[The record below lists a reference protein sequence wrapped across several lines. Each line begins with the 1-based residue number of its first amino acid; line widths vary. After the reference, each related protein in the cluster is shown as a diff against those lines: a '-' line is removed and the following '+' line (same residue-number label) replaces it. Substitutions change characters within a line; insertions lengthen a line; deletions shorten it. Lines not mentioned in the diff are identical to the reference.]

1 MSDQDVINLIN
12 FCYLVAAVLFIWGMA
27 QLRKPSTA
35 RKGNWISAVGMAIAV
50 IVTLFD
56 REIVSYE
63 WILGGIVVGAII
75 GAFLARKVQM
85 TEMPEMVAIFN
96 GFGGAASA
104 LLAGGE
110 LKRLYDSGVGT
121 IDYDVGITIA
131 LSTIIGAITLTGS
144 VVAGGKLHGTL
155 QSNPILIPARN
166 IISAVVGLAV
176 VALGVLMVF
185 ATRDDSFSANE
196 SLLIYVGLTIAALI
210 LGILVSI
217 PIGGADMPVL
227 VALFNSYSGLAGA
240 AAGFA
245 IDNEV
250 LIIAGALVGASG
262 LILTSIM
269 TRAMNRS
276 VANVMFGGF
285 GQSGA
290 DVTSDGEERTYRSVN
305 ADDAAVM
312 LAYAKSVVFVTGYG
326 LAVAQAQH
334 DLKALAEILRNNG
347 TEVTYGIHPVAGRMP
362 GHMNV
367 LLAEADVPYD
377 QQLDLDDANRQLD
390 NTEIAMVIGAND
402 VVNPQA
408 RSNPGSPIYGM
419 PIIDVDKAQSVIV
432 MKRSMASGFSG
443 IDNDLFYLDQTS
455 MLFGDA
461 KASLKSLVTEVDEII
476 KNG

>member
-1 MSDQDVINLIN
+1 ML
-12 FCYLVAAVLFIWGMA
+12 
-27 QLRKPSTA
+27 
-35 RKGNWISAVGMAIAV
+35 IAV
-50 IVTLFD
+50 VATLFD

-63 WILGGIVVGAII
+63 WIAAGIVVGGIV

-85 TEMPEMVAIFN
+85 TEMPEMVAVFN

-110 LKRLYDSGVGT
+110 LKRLYDTGGA
-121 IDYDVGITIA
+121 IDSDVGVTIA
-131 LSTIIGAITLTGS
+131 LGTAIGAVTLTGS
-144 VVAGGKLHGTL
+144 AVAAGKLHGTL
-155 QSNPILIPARN
+155 NSNPILLPARN
-166 IISAVVGLAV
+166 VLSAVVAVAV
-176 VALGVLMVF
+176 VALG
-185 ATRDDSFSANE
+185 A
-196 SLLIYVGLTIAALI
+196 LLIWATQDDAFSENGALLIFLGLAAAALL
-210 LGILVSI
+210 LGVLVSI

-245 IDNEV
+245 IDNDV

-269 TRAMNRS
+269 TKAMNRS

-290 DVTSDGEERTYRSVN
+290 DVTSGGEARPYRSVT
-305 ADDAAVM
+305 AEDAATM
-312 LAYAKSVVFVTGYG
+312 LAYAQSVLFVTGYG

-334 DLKALAEILRNNG
+334 DLKALADLLSKEG
-347 TEVTYGIHPVAGRMP
+347 CDVKYGIHPVAGRMP

-377 QQLDLDDANRQLD
+377 QLLDLDDANRQLD

-419 PIIDVDKAQSVIV
+419 PIIDVDKAQNVIV

-461 KASLKSLVTEVDEII
+461 KKSLKDLVSEVDEIQ

>member
-1 MSDQDVINLIN
+1 MSDQEVINTIN
-12 FCYLVAAVLFIWGMA
+12 LCYLVAAILFIWGMA
-27 QLRKPSTA
+27 QLRRPSTA
-35 RKGNWISAVGMAIAV
+35 RKGNQIAAVGMLIAV
-50 IVTLFD
+50 VATLFD

-63 WILGGIVVGAII
+63 CMVVGAII

-85 TEMPEMVAIFN
+85 TEMPEMVAVFN

-110 LKRLYDSGVGT
+110 LKRLYDTGGV
-121 IDYDVGITIA
+121 IDADVGVTIA
-131 LSTIIGAITLTGS
+131 LGTAIGAVTLTGS
-144 VVAGGKLHGTL
+144 AVAAGKLHGTL
-155 QSNPILIPARN
+155 NSNPILLPARN
-166 IISAVVGLAV
+166 ILSALVAVAVLALGALLIWATQDSAVSENTTLLIFLGLVLSALL
-176 VALGVLMVF
+176 LGV
-185 ATRDDSFSANE
+185 
-196 SLLIYVGLTIAALI
+196 
-210 LGILVSI
+210 LVSI

-245 IDNEV
+245 IGNDV

-269 TRAMNRS
+269 TKAMNRS

-290 DVTSDGEERTYRSVN
+290 DVTSGGEARPYRSVN
-305 ADDAAVM
+305 ADDAATM
-312 LAYAKSVVFVTGYG
+312 LAYAQSVVFVTGYG

-334 DLKALAEILRNNG
+334 DLKALADLLSKG
-347 TEVTYGIHPVAGRMP
+347 GCEVSYGIHPVAGRMP

-377 QQLDLDDANRQLD
+377 QLLDLDDANRQLD
-390 NTEIAMVIGAND
+390 NTEIAIVIGAND

-461 KASLKSLVTEVDEII
+461 KKSLKSLVSEVDEIQ

>member
-1 MSDQDVINLIN
+1 
-12 FCYLVAAVLFIWGMA
+12 VA
-27 QLRKPSTA
+27 
-35 RKGNWISAVGMAIAV
+35 
-50 IVTLFD
+50 TLFD

-63 WILGGIVVGAII
+63 WIAAGIVVGAII
-75 GAFLARKVQM
+75 GAFLARRVQM
-85 TEMPEMVAIFN
+85 TEMPEMVAVFN

-110 LKRLYDSGVGT
+110 LKRLYDSGGS
-121 IDYDVGITIA
+121 IDSDVGVTIA
-131 LSTIIGAITLTGS
+131 LGTAIGAVTLTGS
-144 VVAGGKLHGTL
+144 VVAAGKLHGTL
-155 QSNPILIPARN
+155 NSNPILLPARN
-166 IISAVVGLAV
+166 ILSALIAVAVLALGGLLIWATQDDSVSQESAMLIFVGLA
-176 VALGVLMVF
+176 AAALLLGV
-185 ATRDDSFSANE
+185 
-196 SLLIYVGLTIAALI
+196 
-210 LGILVSI
+210 LVSI

-227 VALFNSYSGLAGA
+227 VALFNSYSGLAAA

-245 IDNEV
+245 IDNDV

-269 TRAMNRS
+269 TKAMNRS
-276 VANVMFGGF
+276 VINVMFGGF

-290 DVTSDGEERTYRSVN
+290 DVTSGGEARPYRSVN
-305 ADDAAVM
+305 AEDAATM
-312 LAYAKSVVFVTGYG
+312 LAYAQSVVFVTGYG

-334 DLKALAEILRNNG
+334 DLKALADLLAKG
-347 TEVTYGIHPVAGRMP
+347 GCEVKYGIHPVAGRMP

-377 QQLDLDDANRQLD
+377 QLLDLDEANRQLD

-408 RSNPGSPIYGM
+408 HSNPGSPIYGM
-419 PIIDVDKAQSVIV
+419 PIIDVDKAQSVVV

-461 KASLKSLVTEVDEII
+461 KKSLKSLVSEVDEIQ
-476 KNG
+476 KSG

>member
-1 MSDQDVINLIN
+1 MSDQDVINWIN
-12 FCYLVAAVLFIWGMA
+12 LAYLVAAILFIWGMA
-27 QLRKPSTA
+27 QLRRPSTA
-35 RKGNWISAVGMAIAV
+35 RAGNRYAAVGMLVAV
-50 IVTLFD
+50 VATLFD

-63 WILGGIVVGAII
+63 WIAAGMVVGGII

-110 LKRLYDSGVGT
+110 LKRLYDTGT
-121 IDYDVGITIA
+121 PIDSDVGVSIA
-131 LSTIIGAITLTGS
+131 LSTAIGAITLTGS
-144 VVAGGKLHGTL
+144 VVAAGKLHGSINT
-155 QSNPILIPARN
+155 NPILLPARN
-166 IISAVVGLAV
+166 VISALVGLAV
-176 VALGVLMVF
+176 VVLGGALIW
-185 ATRDDSFSANE
+185 ATQDGGFTETST
-196 SLLIYVGLTIAALI
+196 LLIFGGLVVAALL

-227 VALFNSYSGLAGA
+227 VALFNSYSGIAGA

-245 IDNEV
+245 IGNDV
-250 LIIAGALVGASG
+250 LIVAGALVGASG

-276 VANVMFGGF
+276 VSNVMFGGF

-290 DVTSDGEERTYRSVN
+290 DVTGGGEARPYRSVT
-305 ADDAAVM
+305 AEDTATI
-312 LAYAKSVVFVTGYG
+312 LAYAQSAVFVTGYG

-334 DLKALAEILRNNG
+334 DLKALADLLTANG
-347 TEVTYGIHPVAGRMP
+347 CDVKYGIHPVAGRMP

-367 LLAEADVPYD
+367 LLAEADVPYE
-377 QQLDLDDANRQLD
+377 QQLDLDDTNRALD

-408 RSNPGSPIYGM
+408 RTNPGSPIYGM

-461 KASLKSLVTEVDEII
+461 KKSLKTLVSEVEDLI

>member
-12 FCYLVAAVLFIWGMA
+12 LCYLVAAVLFIWGMA
-27 QLRKPSTA
+27 QLRRPSTA
-35 RKGNWISAVGMAIAV
+35 RKGNWVAALGMLIAV
-50 IVTLFD
+50 VATLFD

-63 WILGGIVVGAII
+63 WILAGIAVGAIV

-110 LKRLYDSGVGT
+110 LKRLYDTGGD
-121 IDYDVGITIA
+121 IDLDVGVTIA
-131 LSTIIGAITLTGS
+131 LGTAIGAVTLTGS
-144 VVAGGKLHGTL
+144 LIAAGKLHNTINT
-155 QSNPILIPARN
+155 NPILLPARN
-166 IISAVVGLAV
+166 VISALVGVAVLAMG
-176 VALGVLMVF
+176 ALMIW
-185 ATRDDSFSANE
+185 ATQDE
-196 SLLIYVGLTIAALI
+196 SVSDNTALLIYVGLILAALL
-210 LGILVSI
+210 LGILLAI

-245 IDNEV
+245 IDNDV

-276 VANVMFGGF
+276 LANVMFGGF

-290 DVTSDGEERTYRSVN
+290 DVTSGGEARPYRSVT
-305 ADDAAVM
+305 AEDAATM
-312 LAYAKSVVFVTGYG
+312 LAYAQSAVFVTGYG

-334 DLKALAEILRNNG
+334 DLKALADIMAKDG
-347 TEVTYGIHPVAGRMP
+347 CDVKYGIHPVAGRMP

-377 QQLDLDDANRQLD
+377 QLYDLDDINRELE
-390 NTEIAMVIGAND
+390 NTEIALVIGAND

-419 PIIDVDKAQSVIV
+419 PIINVDRAQSCIV

-443 IDNDLFYLDQTS
+443 IDNDLFYLDRTS

-461 KASLKSLVTEVDEII
+461 KASLKALVAEVEDL
-476 KNG
+476 KRNG

>member
-1 MSDQDVINLIN
+1 MSDQDVLNWINLA
-12 FCYLVAAVLFIWGMA
+12 YLVAAVLFIWGIA
-27 QLRKPSTA
+27 QLRRPSTA
-35 RKGNWISAVGMAIAV
+35 RTGNRVAAVGMLIAV
-50 IVTLFD
+50 VATLFN

-63 WILGGIVVGAII
+63 WIAAGVVVGAII

-110 LKRLYDSGVGT
+110 LKRLYDSGAS
-121 IDYDVGITIA
+121 IDADVGVTIA
-131 LSTIIGAITLTGS
+131 LGTAIGAITLTGS
-144 VVAGGKLHGTL
+144 VVAAGKLHGTL
-155 QSNPILIPARN
+155 NSNPILLPARN
-166 IISAVVGLAV
+166 LVSALVAV
-176 VALGVLMVF
+176 AVIALTALMIWATQDSGF
-185 ATRDDSFSANE
+185 AEGST
-196 SLLIYVGLTIAALI
+196 LLIFAGLVVAALI
-210 LGILVSI
+210 LGVLVSI

-245 IDNEV
+245 IGNDV

-269 TRAMNRS
+269 TKAMNRS
-276 VANVMFGGF
+276 VSNVMFGGF

-290 DVTSDGEERTYRSVN
+290 DVTSGGEARPYRSVT
-305 ADDAAVM
+305 AEDASTI
-312 LAYAKSVVFVTGYG
+312 LAYAQSAVFVTGYG

-334 DLKALAEILRNNG
+334 DLKALADLMSGNG
-347 TEVTYGIHPVAGRMP
+347 CDVKYGIHPVAGRMP

-377 QQLDLDDANRQLD
+377 QLLDLDDVNRALD

-461 KASLKSLVTEVDEII
+461 KASLKTLVTEVEDLI